1 MFDSN
6 QPPKGDDD
14 TLIAEPTALQRFLAG
29 RRLAAEVSMP
39 VLLASLIGILTIS
52 LVSFWYDV
60 SNVMAAAVFLLTTAM
75 MVILLVPKKD

>member
-1 MFDSN
+1 
-6 QPPKGDDD
+6 
-14 TLIAEPTALQRFLAG
+14 
-29 RRLAAEVSMP
+29 MP